1 MELEEEEKNKS
12 LVMRN
17 ESHCF
22 ALFRHVQ
29 VYLYLSLGY
38 IQMLK
43 AFTPVITM
51 IFLFVF
57 R

>member
-1 MELEEEEKNKS
+1 MQCDA
-12 LVMRN
+12 MQYN
-17 ESHCF
+17 EVDCSVSS
-22 ALFRHVQ
+22 RHVQ